1 MNKTLP
7 IMRQLSPL
15 DRRRLGKPITDSNG
29 AIWLKDRLYPLL
41 MVLTGT
47 KVKYRIETVNEPRP
61 LPGRPIIFAA
71 NHSAFPDTP
80 IMLRATGRRSYIF
93 AGKQSLYFVDW
104 LFFVLNGSVWA
115 DRRSKEDRA
124 AAKDALL
131 DYLRR
136 GQSILWFPEGTWNLT
151 ANQLMMP
158 MKWGIIDVAQQ
169 AGAQILPA
177 ALDYDRD
184 ANLCRVKFGEPMAG
198 AALEKREEAI
208 GTLRDAMAT
217 LRWEL
222 MSGQPLLSRAEISIE
237 QLKSDM
243 EQAIGEYPP
252 LDWEYEQ
259 SCIYRPFPLGGG
271 RRGFCPLEMSNFP

>member
-1 MNKTLP
+1 
-7 IMRQLSPL
+7 
-15 DRRRLGKPITDSNG
+15 
-29 AIWLKDRLYPLL
+29 
-41 MVLTGT
+41 
-47 KVKYRIETVNEPRP
+47 
-61 LPGRPIIFAA
+61 
-71 NHSAFPDTP
+71 
-80 IMLRATGRRSYIF
+80 
-93 AGKQSLYFVDW
+93 
-104 LFFVLNGSVWA
+104 
-115 DRRSKEDRA
+115 
-124 AAKDALL
+124 
-131 DYLRR
+131 
-136 GQSILWFPEGTWNLT
+136 
-151 ANQLMMP
+151 MMP

-184 ANLCRVKFGEPMAG
+184 VNLCRVKFGEPMAG

-271 RRGFCPLEMSNFP
+271 RRGFCPLEPIEAL